1 VGEGRICESEENTKQ
16 GHPKCYRKLEL
27 RPRRVPDQDDVP
39 GLAAQ
44 LGGSGVG
51 GCVPGLL

>member
-1 VGEGRICESEENTKQ
+1 MGEGRICESEENTKQ